1 MATYQV
7 NGSPS
12 SFNLRSTWI
21 CNASGQITS
30 GPTTSTKNVSFTVDI
45 PAGSTINTAYVH
57 SEWSSPKG
65 GFAIKTVNGTRVSS
79 SNGNNVTVPI
89 NITSGTVTFEFKF
102 KSRGVSGQAGG
113 QASGITQ
120 ISNVYLHIDY
130 TIPYTA
136 CTAPTSVSLSSNN
149 VAPGAS
155 VTLSWSGAGA
165 GNNNAITGYH
175 IYRATSASGT
185 YTHTYTV
192 TTTATSGSTAVTA
205 PTSNGSSYY
214 FKVYTIGTVSGY
226 NSGASSYATLTCNY
240 STPTAPTGI
249 TINGSSSAY
258 VAENETATL
267 AWSGASA
274 GTNNPIT
281 GYDIYVGGSLYSS
294 QGADVSSLSIPAYSA
309 GQHTWTVRTI
319 GAYSSSGDSSGV
331 NCYTYSSPTAPTTV
345 SVSNQTPAAGGTVT
359 LSWSGAAAGTYN
371 EITGYHIYRST
382 ASNDSYT
389 YLSQV
394 TTTDTSGSTVV
405 DAPSAQGA
413 SYYFK
418 VAPLGERGNG
428 SLSTSYAV
436 ITTKIVNPCSAPT
449 KCVLDG
455 SLTYTDVVLSW
466 NAGSGGT
473 NNPMIGYEVQRA
485 ESSDGTNWSDW
496 ITIAEQTTN
505 TLIVSPPSP
514 YGNYYRYRVK
524 TRGESL
530 DSAWKNCANILR
542 KDHQPIEEYTDST
555 IVVGETRVKAIHM
568 TELQNN
574 INMLLNFYHLTLQD
588 LTSIISQE
596 TGLAGWTNHVNEIR
610 NAIDFLTT
618 SHTGWLD
625 IPVNCPRADIIQQLR
640 DVIEEVH
647 KPPFILGIGKA
658 GAVVLNSVDP
668 SEPKLSYGRLD
679 IMELQG

>member
-1 MATYQV
+1 MASAQFT
-7 NGSPS
+7 GSPS
-12 SFNLRSTWI
+12 SFNLKSTWI
-21 CNASGQITS
+21 CNASGVITS
-30 GPTTSTKNVSFTVDI
+30 GPTTATKTVSFSVSL
-45 PAGSTINTAYVH
+45 PSGSTITSAYVH
-57 SEWSSPKG
+57 SEWGRPKG
-65 GFAIKTVNGTRVSS
+65 GFAIRSCNGTRVPSDT
-79 SNGNNVTVPI
+79 GNVSVPVGTT
-89 NITSGTVTFEFKF
+89 NGTVSYEFKF
-102 KSRGVSGQAGG
+102 KSNGVSGQAGG
-113 QASGITQ
+113 QASGITNV
-120 ISNVYLHIDY
+120 SNVYLHIEY
-130 TIPYTA
+130 TLPYTA
-136 CTAPTSVSLSSNN
+136 CGAPTSVTISANN
-149 VAPGAS
+149 VAPETG
-155 VTLSWSGAGA
+155 VTLSWSGASA
-165 GNNNAITGYH
+165 GTNNAITGYH

-185 YTHTYTV
+185 YSHTYTV
-192 TTTATSGSTAVTA
+192 TTSATSGSVTVTA
-205 PTSNGSSYY
+205 PSSNGTSYY
-214 FKVYTIGTVSGY
+214 FKVYTIGSVSGY
-226 NSGASSYATLTCNY
+226 NSGASSYVTLTCSY

-267 AWSGASA
+267 TWSGASA

-281 GYDIYVGGSLYSS
+281 GYDIYVSGSLYSS
-294 QGADVSSLSIPAYSA
+294 QGADVSSISIPAYSA

-319 GAYSSSGDSSGV
+319 GAYSNSGDSAGV

-371 EITGYHIYRST
+371 GIIGYHIYRST
-382 ASNDSYT
+382 SSNGSYT

-394 TTTDTSGSTVV
+394 TTTSTSGSTTV

-436 ITTKIVNPCSAPT
+436 ITTKIVNPCSAPAE
-449 KCVLDG
+449 CVLDG

-466 NAGSGGT
+466 SAGSDGI

-496 ITIAEQTTN
+496 TTIAEQTTN
-505 TLIVSPPSP
+505 TLIVSPPAP

-530 DSAWKNCANILR
+530 DSAWKNCVNILR

-555 IVVGETRVKAIHM
+555 IVVGETLVKAIHM

-574 INMLLNFYHLTLQD
+574 INMLLNFYHLTLQN
-588 LTSIISQE
+588 LTNIISQE

-618 SHTGWLD
+618 SHTKWLD

-679 IMELQG
+679 IMKLQG